1 MEVLLGFEPR
11 RREFDSHFPRQKNI
25 MFNYIY
31 ERPTPRSDVKRIGT
45 KGVLVLWVNTLSC
58 HDRATG
64 SSPVYPAIRRKCC
77 W

>member
-45 KGVLVLWVNTLSC
+45 KGGISVM
-58 HDRATG
+58 G
-64 SSPVYPAIRRKCC
+64 
-77 W
+77 